1 MFDNGFRQMTTG
13 TRPIE
18 KPADLKGLAIRV
30 PPSPLSTSLFKA
42 FGAAPQSI
50 SFGEVYTALQTKLV
64 EAQEN
69 PLSLVET
76 AKFYEV
82 QKYVSMTNHM
92 WDGFWILAN
101 RASGMRLPQP
111 IREAVAKRFSEAAL
125 AERDDLAKL
134 NDSIAGKL
142 KAAGMTIRR
151 AEPRRHSATR

>member
-1 MFDNGFRQMTTG
+1 MKVTRRSFTAGAAGTVATFGILRQARAAISYKMASNLPAG
-13 TRPIE
+13 HPMLTRIQ
-18 KPADLKGLAIRV
+18 AAIDM
-30 PPSPLSTSLFKA
+30 FKA

-82 QKYVSMTNHM
+82 QKYASMTNHM

-101 RASGMRLPQP
+101 RASWGKLPKPVQ
-111 IREAVAKRFSEAAL
+111 EAVDKR
-125 AERDDLAKL
+125 L
-134 NDSIAGKL
+134 N
-142 KAAGMTIRR
+142 
-151 AEPRRHSATR
+151 